1 MTSSALIPEN
11 SLTHR
16 PPENLIRYVTH
27 KSIRLLSLIPGS
39 ARVVWRGPASGTAI
53 ALTFDDGP
61 EPRRTNAISEVLADN
76 EAPASF
82 FVLVEKAERAPSL
95 IRDLVAAG
103 HEINLHSDRHERLD
117 LVPVT
122 KLAGR
127 LAGAR
132 RDLEDLIGRR
142 VRYFRPPFGRTS
154 WRTLLAARR
163 AELEIALWSH
173 DALDWMP
180 REPQVLDASIK
191 GCLVPG
197 AIVLLHDDAGGYP
210 DQGWATAASLRRVL
224 SHVRSEISPVTLSR
238 LCSRVTE

>member
-1 MTSSALIPEN
+1 M
-11 SLTHR
+11 
-16 PPENLIRYVTH
+16 
-27 KSIRLLSLIPGS
+27 
-39 ARVVWRGPASGTAI
+39 VWRGPASGSAI

-61 EPRRTNAISEVLADN
+61 EPGGTNAISEVLADN

-82 FVLVEKAERAPSL
+82 FVLVEKARRVPAL
-95 IRDLVAAG
+95 IRDLVEAG

-117 LVPVT
+117 LTPVT
-122 KLAGR
+122 RLAGR
-127 LAGAR
+127 LSDAR

-154 WRTLLAARR
+154 YRTLLAARR
-163 AELEIALWSH
+163 AELEIVLWSH

-180 REPQVLDASIK
+180 REPQLLDASIK

-197 AIVLLHDDAGGYP
+197 AIVLLHDDSDGFP
-210 DQGWATAASLRRVL
+210 HQGRTTAASLRRVL

-238 LCSRVTE
+238 LCSQVTN